1 MCIYNLCM
9 CVYVCIVYI
18 CVCSVCVCSVLCVC
32 ACVRVCIYTICVCS
46 VCVCVCACVYVCIY
60 MRARVCRFQFRDECG
75 VFTPSETTPRNTHVN
90 YWVCQCNNLRHM
102 FVCRHTHVPHVP
114 HTYAVFCP
122 GNIEWWLTSLGS
134 RSKRKTRNYTSL
146 YNAQYACA
154 HARARLELSPPT
166 NLIVLYSAHSDSI

>member
-1 MCIYNLCM
+1 MAQLCS
-9 CVYVCIVYI
+9 IAKLQHD
-18 CVCSVCVCSVLCVC
+18 SK
-32 ACVRVCIYTICVCS
+32 
-46 VCVCVCACVYVCIY
+46 
-60 MRARVCRFQFRDECG
+60 Q
-75 VFTPSETTPRNTHVN
+75 
-90 YWVCQCNNLRHM
+90 
-102 FVCRHTHVPHVP
+102 PHVVKVIIIYIQFAVIAICMYDRV
-114 HTYAVFCP
+114 HTVFCL